1 MRLIRPMLNEKK
13 LFLVQGTPA
22 FSRPVFTV
30 RMEGEDGDRFKTVM
44 QGLRYVASLE
54 TDV

>member
-1 MRLIRPMLNEKK
+1 
-13 LFLVQGTPA
+13 
-22 FSRPVFTV
+22 
-30 RMEGEDGDRFKTVM
+30 MEGEDGERFKTVM